1 MPHTRRSLFALLAA
15 PAAAFA
21 QATNPA
27 TPPQIN
33 VLEQIRGGASLGSG
47 GTPQTY
53 PVATPLSP
61 DPNGIQT
68 MWTLPAA
75 PHALSV
81 YLNGVRQFAS
91 TEVNAGV
98 ASHFTLVGATITF
111 AYAPQIGDHIVV
123 ETI

>member
-15 PAAAFA
+15 PGVALA

-33 VLEQIRGGASLGSG
+33 ALEQIRGIANASAG
-47 GTPQTY
+47 GPY
-53 PVATPLSP
+53 DAWVAAALSP
-61 DPNGIQT
+61 DPNGTQT
-68 MWTLPAA
+68 VWTLPAT
-75 PHALSV
+75 PRKISV

-98 ASHFTLVGATITF
+98 ASHFSISGAVITF
-111 AYAPQIGDHIVV
+111 AFPPQVGDHIVV
-123 ETI
+123 ETTA